1 MLVMTVSIDALIT
14 LADSGDRS
22 AAATLFDTLYKELHR
37 LARNELARHR
47 ARDGFGATTLLH
59 EAYLAVC
66 DRSGVA
72 FPDRA
77 RFMAYA
83 SRVMRGLIID
93 EMRRRTAQK
102 RGGGAQH
109 TAFRSG
115 ATPPIEDP
123 KWLERVSDALEELAT
138 HQPMMAEIVDL
149 KFFGGFTCAEIAAMF
164 GMSERTVKR
173 KWERSRL
180 YLHRVLGELD
190 PMR

>member
-1 MLVMTVSIDALIT
+1 MNSTVDVLISSADRGDAGAADALF
-14 LADSGDRS
+14 
-22 AAATLFDTLYKELHR
+22 ATLYAELHR
-37 LARNELARHR
+37 LARRQLAQQPMC
-47 ARDGFGATTLLH
+47 AALGVTTLLH
-59 EAYLAVC
+59 EAYLVIAERDGAV
-66 DRSGVA
+66 

-123 KWLERVSDALEELAT
+123 KWLERVSDALEELST
-138 HQPMMAEIVDL
+138 HEPLMAEIVDL